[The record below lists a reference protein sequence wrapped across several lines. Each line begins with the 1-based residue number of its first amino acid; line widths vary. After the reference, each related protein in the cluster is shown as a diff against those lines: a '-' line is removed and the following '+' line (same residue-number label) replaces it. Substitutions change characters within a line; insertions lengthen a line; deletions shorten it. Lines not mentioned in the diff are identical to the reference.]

1 MVRFRILR
9 VAIMRMCKTVKVR
22 NRNCVRLACIVC
34 LAAVWGCVSHT
45 ASRGV
50 PLLLTVSRPLEP
62 VSVPQT
68 PSEPQSPS
76 LTARFPAES
85 SVDCGLISGQG
96 EPVATVGLG
105 ERIDPANAPHPSN
118 ESERLLFR
126 QLYETLVRVDCNGR
140 VEPGL
145 AASWR
150 LDANRSTWIVTLRD
164 KARFSDG
171 TSVTAAD
178 VMSGWSIGRSG
189 AELRPEVRR
198 LVRAVSALDDRTLEI
213 ALRSERGDA
222 PFALAH
228 TDLAIA
234 RRVPGSVWPLGTR
247 PARIAADGDAPAS
260 TGPTGRSVIT
270 LIRLPVDSTPLDKPE
285 NLSSVRFI
293 VAPGRDPRDLLDE
306 GVDLLLVR
314 DSRALAYA
322 ATQPQLVSTPLE
334 WQRTHVLL
342 IPGRART
349 SAPLSAEA
357 REALAHDAVRG
368 EARGAL
374 GPFWW
379 QSLPGSGCEAADSQP
394 RSPAPSTTG
403 RIVYDRSD
411 SAARDLAERLVGL
424 VRASG
429 PGAAAILD
437 AFVPDRPSRTYQIAA
452 GLTGEALVVAQLAGT
467 EAGFILGFD
476 RRPLEACREIQAIVD
491 NVGWVDPETIV
502 PLVDTRLQVVVR
514 RGRSGVTKEWD
525 GGLLIVDGGR

>member
-1 MVRFRILR
+1 M
-9 VAIMRMCKTVKVR
+9 
-22 NRNCVRLACIVC
+22 
-34 LAAVWGCVSHT
+34 
-45 ASRGV
+45 
-50 PLLLTVSRPLEP
+50 
-62 VSVPQT
+62 
-68 PSEPQSPS
+68 
-76 LTARFPAES
+76 
-85 SVDCGLISGQG
+85 
-96 EPVATVGLG
+96 ATVGLG

-140 VEPGL
+140 VGPGL

-150 LDANRSTWIVTLRD
+150 LDASRSTWIVTLRD

-171 TSVTAAD
+171 TPVTAAD
-178 VMSGWSIGRSG
+178 VVSDWSIGSSG
-189 AELRPEVRR
+189 GELRPEVRR
-198 LVRAVSALDDRTLEI
+198 LVRSVSALDDRTLEI

-222 PFALAH
+222 PLALAH

-234 RRVPGSVWPLGTR
+234 RRVPGSLWPLGTR
-247 PARIAADGDAPAS
+247 PVRIAPDGATPAS
-260 TGPTGRSVIT
+260 AGPTGRSVIT
-270 LIRLPVDSTPLDKPE
+270 LIRLPVDSTLLEKPE
-285 NLSSVRFI
+285 NLLSVRFI
-293 VAPGRDPRDLLDE
+293 IAPGRDPRDLLDE
-306 GVDLLLVR
+306 GVDLLLTR
-314 DSRALAYA
+314 QSPALDYA
-322 ATQPQLVSTPLE
+322 ATLPQFVSTPLE

-349 SAPLSAEA
+349 SSPLSAEA

-379 QSLPGSGCEAADSQP
+379 QSLPGSGCEVAYSQP
-394 RSPAPSTTG
+394 RSQAPSTTG

-411 SAARDLAERLVGL
+411 GAARDLAERLVGL

-437 AFVPDRPSRTYQIAA
+437 ALLPDRPSRTYQIAA
-452 GLTGEALVVAQLAGT
+452 GLTGEALVMARRRGNDAGY
-467 EAGFILGFD
+467 IMVFD
-476 RRPLEACREIQAIVD
+476 RRPLDPCREIQAIVD

-502 PLVDTRLQVVVR
+502 PLVDTRLQAVVR

-525 GGLLIVDGGR
+525 GGLLIVEGGR

>member
-1 MVRFRILR
+1 MIRFRFLR
-9 VAIMRMCKTVKVR
+9 VAIMRMRKTVKVR
-22 NRNCVRLACIVC
+22 NRNCVRLAFIVC
-34 LAAVWGCVSHT
+34 LAAVWGSVFRTSSHGEPLPQT
-45 ASRGV
+45 ASQLPAPVNV
-50 PLLLTVSRPLEP
+50 P
-62 VSVPQT
+62 
-68 PSEPQSPS
+68 PSQASPS
-76 LTARFPAES
+76 LPAAQFPAES
-85 SVDCGLISGQG
+85 SVDCGLISEPG

-140 VEPGL
+140 VGPGV

-150 LDANRSTWIVTLRD
+150 LDANRNTWIVTLRD

-171 TSVTAAD
+171 TPVTAAD
-178 VMSGWSIGRSG
+178 VVSDWSIGSSG
-189 AELRPEVRR
+189 GELRPEVRR
-198 LVRAVSALDDRTLEI
+198 LVRSVSALDDRTLEI

-222 PFALAH
+222 PLALAH

-234 RRVPGSVWPLGTR
+234 RRVPGSLWPLGTR
-247 PARIAADGDAPAS
+247 PVRIAPDGDTPAS
-260 TGPTGRSVIT
+260 TGRSVIT
-270 LIRLPVDSTPLDKPE
+270 LIRLPVDSTLLEKPE
-285 NLSSVRFI
+285 NLLSVRFI
-293 VAPGRDPRDLLDE
+293 IAPGRDPRDLLDE
-306 GVDLLLVR
+306 GVDLLLTR
-314 DSRALAYA
+314 QSPALDYA
-322 ATQPQLVSTPLE
+322 ATLPQFVSTPLE

-349 SAPLSAEA
+349 SSPLSAEA

-379 QSLPGSGCEAADSQP
+379 QALPGSGCQVAYSQP
-394 RSPAPSTTG
+394 RSQAPSTTG

-411 SAARDLAERLVGL
+411 GAARDLAERLVGL

-437 AFVPDRPSRTYQIAA
+437 ALLPDRPSRTYQIAA
-452 GLTGEALVVAQLAGT
+452 GLTGEALVMARRRGNDAGY
-467 EAGFILGFD
+467 IMVFD
-476 RRPLEACREIQAIVD
+476 RRPLDPCREIQAIVD

-514 RGRSGVTKEWD
+514 RGRSGVTREWD

>member
-1 MVRFRILR
+1 
-9 VAIMRMCKTVKVR
+9 MRMRKAVKVR
-22 NRNCVRLACIVC
+22 NRNCVRLAYIVC
-34 LAAVWGCVSHT
+34 LAAVWGCIFRTSSHGVPLPQT
-45 ASRGV
+45 ASR
-50 PLLLTVSRPLEP
+50 PPEP
-62 VSVPQT
+62 VNVPPPLQPPT
-68 PSEPQSPS
+68 PSP
-76 LTARFPAES
+76 TARFPAES
-85 SVDCGLISGQG
+85 SVDCGLISEPG

-126 QLYETLVRVDCNGR
+126 QLYETVVRVDCNGR

-171 TSVTAAD
+171 TPVTAAD
-178 VMSGWSIGRSG
+178 VVSDWSVGSSGD
-189 AELRPEVRR
+189 ELRPEVRR

-222 PFALAH
+222 PLALAH

-234 RRVPGSVWPLGTR
+234 RRVPGSLWPVGTR
-247 PARIAADGDAPAS
+247 PARIAPDGDSPAS

-270 LIRLPVDSTPLDKPE
+270 LIRLPADSPSLDRPE
-285 NLSSVRFI
+285 NLLSVRFI
-293 VAPGRDPRDLLDE
+293 VAPGRDPRDLLDQ

-314 DSRALAYA
+314 DSRALDYA
-322 ATQPQLVSTPLE
+322 ATLPQFVTTPLE

-349 SAPLSAEA
+349 SPPLSAEA

-379 QSLPGSGCEAADSQP
+379 QSLPGCEVAYSQP
-394 RSPAPSTTG
+394 RSQAPSTTG

-411 SAARDLAERLVGL
+411 GAARDLAERLVGL

-437 AFVPDRPSRTYQIAA
+437 ALVPDRPSRTYQIAA
-452 GLTGEALVVAQLAGT
+452 GLTGEALVMARRRGNDAGY
-467 EAGFILGFD
+467 IMVFD
-476 RRPLEACREIQAIVD
+476 RLPLDPCREKLVMLD

-502 PLVDTRLQVVVR
+502 ALVDTRLQVVVR